1 MKISIA
7 MCTFNGGIYL
17 QQQLD
22 SFSHQTRLPDDLV
35 VCDDGSTD
43 NTIAILE
50 QFKAKAKFPVYI
62 VQNPTNIGYA
72 QNFSKVIDLCQGDII
87 FLSDQDDMWLPE
99 KLATV
104 CEIFMNQPDTLVVI
118 NDQIITD
125 SELVSTGL
133 TKLHHFRSIGM
144 GYEHFVTGCCT
155 AFRTSIKPLVLPI
168 PVTSSTHDIWL
179 HMVISEISEK
189 YVLEKPLQLYRRH
202 TDNASN
208 GIISSTVPV
217 TRSALRKFKKTINMH
232 KVFEERV
239 SLLKILV
246 QRLKAFNQKDFI
258 AFGSSKSLNVVT
270 SMLNEKI
277 TAFEHRQEIHRSSYM
292 ARKGLA
298 LSMYKRGE
306 YKYFSGLLSFLK
318 DILL

>member
-7 MCTFNGGIYL
+7 MCTFNGAKYL
-17 QQQLD
+17 QEQLD
-22 SFSHQTRLPDDLV
+22 SFSHQTRLPDDLL

-62 VQNPTNIGYA
+62 VKNPVNLGYA
-72 QNFSKVIDLCQGDII
+72 QNFSKVIELCQSDII

-104 CEIFMNQPDTLVVI
+104 CEIFMEQPDTLCVI

-144 GYEHFVTGCCT
+144 KYEYFVTGCCT
-155 AFRTSIKPLVLPI
+155 AFRSSIKPLLLPI
-168 PVTSSTHDIWL
+168 PVTSNTHDIWL

-189 YVLEKPLQLYRRH
+189 HVLEKPLQLYRRH
-202 TDNASN
+202 SNNASN
-208 GIISSTVPV
+208 GIISSTIPV
-217 TRSALRKFKKTINMH
+217 TNSMLRESKKMIDESNTL
-232 KVFEERV
+232 KDRV
-239 SLLKILV
+239 SLFKVLAK
-246 QRLKAFNQKDFI
+246 RLKLINQQQLNDLGSFRSLDKLVISLDKKII
-258 AFGSSKSLNVVT
+258 A
-270 SMLNEKI
+270 I
-277 TAFEHRQEIHRSSYM
+277 DHRLEIYDSTYT
-292 ARKGLA
+292 ARKKIA
-298 LSMYKRGE
+298 LSMLIRNE
-306 YKYFSGLLSFLK
+306 YKYFSGLLSFIK